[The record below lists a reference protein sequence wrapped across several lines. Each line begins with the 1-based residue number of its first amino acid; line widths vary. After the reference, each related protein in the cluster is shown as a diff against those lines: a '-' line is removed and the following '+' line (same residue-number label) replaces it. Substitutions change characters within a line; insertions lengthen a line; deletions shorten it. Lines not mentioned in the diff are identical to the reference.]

1 MIMVGLAQLT
11 VRSRQLFPR
20 NRRREAMMPS
30 GARSRWTVLTATVII
45 GFAASLV
52 GCASV
57 GPLTPVPVSD
67 VKSVAGT
74 WKGTVYRSGFEPDKV
89 TLTIREDGS
98 YDVVSA
104 QTTGVSRG
112 KGKIVI
118 SEGRL
123 LIEGEN
129 GRGVGT
135 LLSSP
140 GGDRVMNVEATLS
153 DNSILTARLWPS
165 R

>member
-1 MIMVGLAQLT
+1 MT
-11 VRSRQLFPR
+11 
-20 NRRREAMMPS
+20 PS
-30 GARSRWTVLTATVII
+30 AARTLWTVLTATLIV

-52 GCASV
+52 GSASF
-57 GPLTPVPVSD
+57 GPITPVAVSD
-67 VKSVAGT
+67 IKSVAGT
-74 WKGTVYRSGFEPDKV
+74 WKGTVYKSGSEPEYV

-104 QTTGVSRG
+104 QMIGGSRG

-123 LIEGEN
+123 LFEGEK
-129 GRGVGT
+129 GRGAGT
-135 LLSSP
+135 VLSNP
-140 GGDRVMNVEATLS
+140 GGERIMNIEATLS
-153 DNSILTARLWPS
+153 DNSILTAKLWPS